1 MHSQLRK
8 KKTIGCKYIHNYS
21 RVKPEN
27 IMKLKYYM
35 HNHGHSQGQIFAEA
49 NTLVTCPVGYVLNC
63 SLLRPNILLI
73 FNLGW

>member
-1 MHSQLRK
+1 
-8 KKTIGCKYIHNYS
+8 
-21 RVKPEN
+21 
-27 IMKLKYYM
+27 MKLKYYM